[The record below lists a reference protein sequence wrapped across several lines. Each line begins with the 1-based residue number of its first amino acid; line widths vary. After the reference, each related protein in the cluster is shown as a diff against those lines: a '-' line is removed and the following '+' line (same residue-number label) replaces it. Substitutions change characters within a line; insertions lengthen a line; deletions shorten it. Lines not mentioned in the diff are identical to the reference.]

1 MGKVMTELSMSLDG
15 YIAGPHDGP
24 DNPLGDGGTALF
36 RWYQSGDT
44 PFIVP
49 SGTMTFR
56 VSAASAALLEEMYP
70 RIGAL
75 VTGRRTFDITNGWE
89 GRHPSDVP
97 IVVVTHEAPEAWVQ
111 EYVTGRGAPFTFVT
125 EGVARAVEVAGR
137 IAGDQDVA
145 VAAASLVQQCLRLG
159 LLDEIQ
165 IDLAPVLLGGGVR
178 LFDGI
183 GDAAIGLER
192 LRVVEGRDVTHLLFR
207 VLKA

>member
-1 MGKVMTELSMSLDG
+1 MSLDG

-36 RWYQSGDT
+36 RWYESGDT

-49 SGTMTFR
+49 SGTMTFH

-137 IAGDQDVA
+137 IAGDRDVA
-145 VAAASLVQQCLRLG
+145 VSAASLVQQCLRLG

>member
-56 VSAASAALLEEMYP
+56 VSAASAALLEEM
-70 RIGAL
+70 RSGLGAL

-125 EGVARAVEVAGR
+125 EGVARAVSQPGVADQTSPLLRASSAVPAPGAPGR
-137 IAGDQDVA
+137 IRYWPPCSWG
-145 VAAASLVQQCLRLG
+145 AACACST
-159 LLDEIQ
+159 E
-165 IDLAPVLLGGGVR
+165 
-178 LFDGI
+178 
-183 GDAAIGLER
+183 
-192 LRVVEGRDVTHLLFR
+192 
-207 VLKA
+207 